1 MTARVVAIGK
11 GIFFGWLLGSLIG
24 ISVAITIGTI
34 WMALGHSEMT
44 VGIGPVPIVTAW
56 SNQAGTGLE
65 SGWGVSLFTIAGMI
79 VGAVRAIRPML
90 QPKDA

>member
-1 MTARVVAIGK
+1 MATRVVAIGK

-34 WMALGHSEMT
+34 WMALGHSETT
-44 VGIGPVPIVTAW
+44 VSIGPIPIATAW
-56 SNQAGTGLE
+56 SNQAGTGFE

-79 VGAVRAIRPML
+79 VGAVLAIRPRP
-90 QPKDA
+90 QPNSI